1 MISFLPISILA
12 YALNG
17 GSIIIDKILLNKALP
32 NPFIYTFYISI
43 LGLLALLLIPFGVTF
58 QSLPIIL
65 AVFSGI
71 FFVFG
76 LLTTFQALIKS
87 EASVVGPVVGSLNP
101 VFTLI
106 LGSIFLAEVLS
117 PSQTMAF
124 FVIIFGALI
133 LTLNQ
138 LLANFKF
145 NKQLLLMVL
154 SGFMFAISYILL
166 RQSFIASNFLT
177 GLIFSRVGAG
187 AFVILF
193 LLFPKIKAQIF
204 ISKLSQNHFK
214 NSTTILLF
222 IGQFIGA
229 ASGLLINFA
238 VSLANPALVN
248 SLFGVQYLV
257 ILGVAIFLAHEH
269 QAKLLGEN
277 LQKWVILQKI
287 VGAGILSLGV
297 YLLSK

>member
-1 MISFLPISILA
+1 MSFLPIAILA

-43 LGLLALLLIPFGVTF
+43 LGLLALFLLPFGVTF

-65 AVFSGI
+65 AIFSGI

-214 NSTTILLF
+214 NPTTILLF
-222 IGQFIGA
+222 MGQFIGA

-248 SLFGVQYLV
+248 ALFGVQYLV

-287 VGAGILSLGV
+287 AGAGVLSWGV

>member
-1 MISFLPISILA
+1 MSFLPISILA

-43 LGLLALLLIPFGVTF
+43 LGLLALFLLPFGVTF

-65 AVFSGI
+65 AVLSGI

-76 LLTTFQALIKS
+76 LLTSFQALIKS
-87 EASVVGPVVGSLNP
+87 EASVVGPVVGALNP

-106 LGSIFLAEVLS
+106 LGSIFLSEMLS
-117 PSQTMAF
+117 STQTMAF
-124 FVIIFGALI
+124 FIIIFGALI

-145 NKQLLLMVL
+145 NKQLILMVL
-154 SGFMFAISYILL
+154 SGFCFAISYILL
-166 RQSFIASNFLT
+166 RQSFLTSNFLT

-187 AFVILF
+187 IFVILF
-193 LLFPKIKAQIF
+193 LLFPKIRAQIF
-204 ISKLSQNHFK
+204 VSNLSKNHFK

-222 IGQFIGA
+222 VGQFIGA
-229 ASGLLINFA
+229 GSGLLINFA

-248 SLFGVQYLV
+248 ALFGVQYLV

-269 QAKLLGEN
+269 RAKLLGEN
-277 LQKWVILQKI
+277 LQKSVLLQKI
-287 VGAGILSLGV
+287 VGAGVLSWGV
-297 YLLSK
+297 YLLAK

>member
-1 MISFLPISILA
+1 MSFLPIAILA
-12 YALNG
+12 YTLNG

-76 LLTTFQALIKS
+76 LLSSFQALIKS

-106 LGSIFLAEVLS
+106 LGSIFLAEILS

-145 NKQLLLMVL
+145 NKQLLLMIF
-154 SGFMFAISYILL
+154 SGLMFAISYILL

-177 GLIFSRVGAG
+177 GLVFSRVGAG
-187 AFVILF
+187 IFVILF

-222 IGQFIGA
+222 VGQFIGA

-238 VSLANPALVN
+238 VSLTNPALVN
-248 SLFGVQYLV
+248 ALFGVQYLV
-257 ILGVAIFLAHEH
+257 ILGVALFLAHEH
-269 QAKLLGEN
+269 QAKLLDEN
-277 LQKWVILQKI
+277 LSKGILLQKMLG
-287 VGAGILSLGV
+287 VAVLSLGV
-297 YLLSK
+297 YLLGK